1 MIGWVLYLLLK
12 LSQAE
17 WVLRLPVTLLPFALA
32 AGIYFVLRR
41 ADETKAVLAACA
53 FLLLPANVWGVF
65 ITTDTPLI
73 FFCFASALC
82 FWMGLTR
89 RSLGWYALAGAL
101 LGLAFLSKYFAVLL
115 GLAYVAYA
123 AFSPR
128 EERDWRALALVVL
141 CSLPFAAVNL
151 WWNTEHCWANLMFNL
166 YNRHAN
172 AGW

>member
-1 MIGWVLYLLLK
+1 PPMIGWVLYLLLK

-73 FFCFASALC
+73 FFCCASAFA
-82 FWMGLTR
+82 FWLGIVR
-89 RSLGWYALAGAL
+89 RARGWQALAGVF
-101 LGLAFLSKYFAVLL
+101 LGLAFLSKYFAVLS
-115 GLAYVAYA
+115 GLAYLPYVAL
-123 AFSPR
+123 SPR
-128 EERDWRALALVVL
+128 GPRDWRALA
-141 CSLPFAAVNL
+141 
-151 WWNTEHCWANLMFNL
+151 
-166 YNRHAN
+166 
-172 AGW
+172 